1 MKKYSRALTIAAS
14 LALGTHL
21 EQAVKQAKSYITE
34 AIFAEKDYQI
44 GHGHGS
50 VKHFY
55 ALWQD

>member
-1 MKKYSRALTIAAS
+1 MKKYSRALTIASS

-34 AIFAEKDYQI
+34 AIVAGKDYQI
-44 GHGHGS
+44 GHGHDP

-55 ALWQD
+55 ALRQD